1 VCLHFEKDFGQ
12 SGGLA
17 RGRVPRKEPNP
28 IRQMKST
35 NLELLNFGCYVNRW
49 IRKHHRLRRR
59 VRSKEPSGDLLSVG
73 IMSSISSCKIKEGM
87 TELMVP
93 DQIEPSKYPSFFNPR
108 GRLVRD
114 ISIVCYRTW
123 ASSMKGDGVHTE
135 ELTFA
140 DSLSGTGARGIR
152 VANEVRE
159 IDRVFL
165 NDVSSLSI
173 DLAKRS
179 AKENGVEQRCVFS
192 QEEACS
198 FLSSRNPNQGERF
211 DFVDVDPF
219 GTPSPFVECALRAI
233 KDGGLLSI
241 SATDTAVL
249 CGVYPKVAQR
259 KYLGLPLRTD
269 YAHEIGMR
277 LIFGL
282 LSMSAMRLE
291 SSISP
296 LFCHHD
302 MHYFRAYCT
311 VQIGNSYSRQN
322 ESEIGFVLHCF
333 KCGSRKVVSRANFFR
348 DIGESLNCSECEAD
362 VKLAGPL
369 WVGKIQSQDFVAN
382 CAKISD
388 SALFEEESDIPL
400 YYDLTEVSD
409 IMGARTPRIMDVISE
424 LNSIGHSAG
433 RTRLNRNAV
442 RTDSPPEDL
451 RKILARL
458 SR

>member
-1 VCLHFEKDFGQ
+1 LSSFFG
-12 SGGLA
+12 
-17 RGRVPRKEPNP
+17 GRNIVSSVSSYK
-28 IRQMKST
+28 IR
-35 NLELLNFGCYVNRW
+35 
-49 IRKHHRLRRR
+49 
-59 VRSKEPSGDLLSVG
+59 
-73 IMSSISSCKIKEGM
+73 EGS
-87 TELMVP
+87 TELIVP
-93 DQIEPSKYPSFFNPR
+93 DQIEPTKYPSFFNPR
-108 GRLVRD
+108 GKLVRNV
-114 ISIVCYRTW
+114 SVVCYE
-123 ASSMKGDGVHTE
+123 AFAGELKKSGAHAD

-140 DSLSGTGARGIR
+140 DSLCGTGARGIR

-159 IDRVFL
+159 VDRVFL

-173 DLAKRS
+173 DLAKKS
-179 AKENGVEQRCVFS
+179 ARENDVEQKCVFS

-198 FLSSRNPNQGERF
+198 FLSARNPSAGERF
-211 DFVDVDPF
+211 DIVDVDPF
-219 GTPSPFVECALRAI
+219 GTPSPFVECALRAV
-233 KDGGLLSI
+233 KHGGMLSI

-249 CGVYPKVAQR
+249 CGVYPRVAQR

-291 SSISP
+291 SSIEP

-311 VQIGNSYSRQN
+311 VGIGNSYSRQN

-333 KCGSRKVVSRANFFR
+333 KCGSRKVVSRSNFFM
-348 DIGESLNCSECEAD
+348 DIEESLECTECASQG
-362 VKLAGPL
+362 VKFAGPL
-369 WVGKIQSQDFVAN
+369 WIGKIQSQEFVAS
-382 CAKISD
+382 CAKNSD
-388 SALFEEESDIPL
+388 LSLFQSESDIPL
-400 YYDLTEVSD
+400 YFDLTEISD
-409 IMGARTPRIMDVISE
+409 IMDTRTPKIMDVIAE

-442 RTDSPPEDL
+442 RTDAPPKEL

-458 SR
+458 SL